1 MVKKKKNDGDGKSS
15 TLFWLT
21 IFLLVLIILCVVS
34 LNQINDKI
42 NKLERSNEQ
51 EISQVIPSWEQLAF
65 EAGWY
70 GECVEEETYE
80 DYEVIESYDDL
91 KKICPDYTQ
100 AYTFTAEELRDM
112 DYDITSGSFTGM
124 VYDGLT
130 CYPKLFYYNYSYIYI
145 TSITFGCYGDEYVE
159 CMNQE
164 LPFIY
169 KYNVT
174 ECVKYALVKNV

>member
-70 GECVEEETYE
+70 GECVEYI
-80 DYEVIESYDDL
+80 DV
-91 KKICPDYTQ
+91 
-100 AYTFTAEELRDM
+100 TA
-112 DYDITSGSFTGM
+112 
-124 VYDGLT
+124 
-130 CYPKLFYYNYSYIYI
+130 
-145 TSITFGCYGDEYVE
+145 
-159 CMNQE
+159 
-164 LPFIY
+164 
-169 KYNVT
+169 YNVT
-174 ECVKYALVKNV
+174 TTYFFSLSSNRNVTNTQVVNFIDDEEIDVFIPLNYVEDDIYYLDTFIDSVNVIIIGNETMCNKWGLVKNG